1 MTKQEISTI
10 TITGA
15 NGFVA
20 KNLRNFLSKNHI
32 KVIAIARKTF
42 QKHHTETVVYS
53 KTLLEKGLQNKL
65 RNCDALVHL
74 IGIGKQ
80 SSKYN
85 FEDNIDLTKN
95 MIKTC
100 KKSGIKKIVY
110 ISGLGV
116 TKNSR
121 SDYFISKYKAEQ
133 EIINSGL
140 DYTIFRPSYIVGK
153 KDYLSKF
160 ILKQIKKG
168 IVIIPGSGKYHLQ
181 PIFVE
186 DVAKIIVESI
196 SEKKFSNKI
205 VDLVGPQKISFEDF
219 VNLFAKNTSVKIQKV
234 SLESAYDEAKRNPR
248 SVYGLESLNI
258 LVGDYTSDGKQL
270 QKLSDV
276 KLTTINEFLQS
287 SSLS

>member
-1 MTKQEISTI
+1 MTRQEISAI

-20 KNLRNFLSKNHI
+20 KNLRKFLSKNHI

-85 FEDNIDLTKN
+85 FEDNIELTKN

-100 KKSGIKKIVY
+100 KKSGIKKIIY

-116 TKNSR
+116 TKNST

-140 DYTIFRPSYIVGK
+140 NYTIFRPSYIVGK

-168 IVIIPGSGKYHLQ
+168 IVIIPGSGKYRLQ

-196 SEKKFSNKI
+196 YEKKFSNKI
-205 VDLVGPQKISFEDF
+205 LDLVGPEIIKFEDF
-219 VNLFAKNTSVKIQKV
+219 VRYFVKNKKTRIQKIN
-234 SLESAYDEAKRNPR
+234 LESIYHDALHNPK
-248 SVYGLESLNI
+248 SVYDLDSLNLLI
-258 LVGDYTSDGKQL
+258 GDYTGNLKQL
-270 QKLSDV
+270 QKISNV
-276 KLTTINEFLQS
+276 KLRIIKDVL
-287 SSLS
+287 

>member
-53 KTLLEKGLQNKL
+53 KTLLEKGLHNKL

-85 FEDNIDLTKN
+85 FEDNVDLTKN

-160 ILKQIKKG
+160 ILKQIEKG

-205 VDLVGPQKISFEDF
+205 LDLVGPEIIKFEDF
-219 VNLFAKNTSVKIQKV
+219 VRYFIKNKKTKIQKIN
-234 SLESAYDEAKRNPR
+234 LESIYHDALHNPK
-248 SVYGLESLNI
+248 SVYDLDSLNLLI
-258 LVGDYTSDGKQL
+258 GDYTGNLKQL
-270 QKLSDV
+270 QKTSNV
-276 KLTTINEFLQS
+276 KLRLIKDIL
-287 SSLS
+287 

>member
-1 MTKQEISTI
+1 MTRQEISTI

-42 QKHHTETVVYS
+42 QKHHSETVVYS

-65 RNCDALVHL
+65 KNCDALVHL

-85 FEDNIDLTKN
+85 FEDNVDLTKN

-100 KKSGIKKIVY
+100 KKSGIKKIIY

-196 SEKKFSNKI
+196 YEKKFSNKI
-205 VDLVGPQKISFEDF
+205 LDLVGPEIIKFEDF
-219 VNLFAKNTSVKIQKV
+219 VRYFVKNKKIRIQKIN
-234 SLESAYDEAKRNPR
+234 LESIYHDALHNPKSIYD
-248 SVYGLESLNI
+248 LDSLNLLI
-258 LVGDYTSDGKQL
+258 GDYTGNLKQL
-270 QKLSDV
+270 QKISNV
-276 KLTTINEFLQS
+276 KLRPIKDIL
-287 SSLS
+287 

>member
-42 QKHHTETVVYS
+42 QKHHTETAVYS

-85 FEDNIDLTKN
+85 FEGNVDLTKN

-100 KKSGIKKIVY
+100 KKSGIKKIIY

-140 DYTIFRPSYIVGK
+140 NYTIFRPSYIVGK

-160 ILKQIKKG
+160 VLKQIKKG

-186 DVAKIIVESI
+186 DVAKIILESI

-205 VDLVGPQKISFEDF
+205 LDLVGPEIIKFEDF
-219 VNLFAKNTSVKIQKV
+219 VRYFVKNKKIRIQKIN
-234 SLESAYDEAKRNPR
+234 LESIYHEALHNPKSIYD
-248 SVYGLESLNI
+248 LDSLNLLI
-258 LVGDYTSDGKQL
+258 GDYTGNLKQL
-270 QKLSDV
+270 QKTSNVELRPIKDI
-276 KLTTINEFLQS
+276 L
-287 SSLS
+287 

>member
-42 QKHHTETVVYS
+42 QKHHTEIAVYS

-85 FEDNIDLTKN
+85 FEDNVDLTKN

-100 KKSGIKKIVY
+100 KKSGIKKIIY

-121 SDYFISKYKAEQ
+121 SDYFISKYKTEQ

-140 DYTIFRPSYIVGK
+140 NYTIFRPSYIVGK

-186 DVAKIIVESI
+186 DVAKIILESI

-205 VDLVGPQKISFEDF
+205 LDLVGPEIIKFEDF
-219 VNLFAKNTSVKIQKV
+219 VKYFVKNKKTKIQKIN
-234 SLESAYDEAKRNPR
+234 LESIYHEALHNPKSIYD
-248 SVYGLESLNI
+248 LDSLNLLI
-258 LVGDYTSDGKQL
+258 GDYTGNLKQL
-270 QKLSDV
+270 QKTSNV
-276 KLTTINEFLQS
+276 KLRPIKDIL
-287 SSLS
+287 

>member
-1 MTKQEISTI
+1 MTRQEISTI

-85 FEDNIDLTKN
+85 FEDNVDLTKN

-100 KKSGIKKIVY
+100 KKSGIKKIIY

-186 DVAKIIVESI
+186 DVAKIILESI

-205 VDLVGPQKISFEDF
+205 LDLVGPEIIKFEDF
-219 VNLFAKNTSVKIQKV
+219 VRYFVKNKKIRIQKIN
-234 SLESAYDEAKRNPR
+234 LESIYHDALHNPKSIYD
-248 SVYGLESLNI
+248 LDSLNLLI
-258 LVGDYTSDGKQL
+258 GDYTGNLKQL
-270 QKLSDV
+270 QKTSNV
-276 KLTTINEFLQS
+276 KLRLIKDIL
-287 SSLS
+287 

>member
-1 MTKQEISTI
+1 MTRQEISAI

-20 KNLRNFLSKNHI
+20 KNLRKFLSKNHI

-85 FEDNIDLTKN
+85 FEDNIELTKN

-100 KKSGIKKIVY
+100 KKSGIKKIIY

-116 TKNSR
+116 TKNST

-140 DYTIFRPSYIVGK
+140 NYTIFRPSYIVGK

-186 DVAKIIVESI
+186 DVAKIILESI

-205 VDLVGPQKISFEDF
+205 LDLVGPEIIKFEDF
-219 VNLFAKNTSVKIQKV
+219 VKYFVKNKKTKIQKIN
-234 SLESAYDEAKRNPR
+234 LESIYHDALHNPKSIYDLDN
-248 SVYGLESLNI
+248 LNLLI
-258 LVGDYTSDGKQL
+258 GDYTGNLKQL
-270 QKLSDV
+270 QKTSNV
-276 KLTTINEFLQS
+276 KLRQIKDIL
-287 SSLS
+287 

>member
-1 MTKQEISTI
+1 MTRQEISTI

-85 FEDNIDLTKN
+85 FEDNVDLTKN

-100 KKSGIKKIVY
+100 KKSGIKKIIY

-186 DVAKIIVESI
+186 DVAKIILESI
-196 SEKKFSNKI
+196 YEKKFSNKI
-205 VDLVGPQKISFEDF
+205 LDLVGPEIIKFEDF
-219 VNLFAKNTSVKIQKV
+219 VRYFVKNKKIRIQKIN
-234 SLESAYDEAKRNPR
+234 LESIYHDALHNPKSIYD
-248 SVYGLESLNI
+248 LDSLNLLI
-258 LVGDYTSDGKQL
+258 GDYTGNLKQL
-270 QKLSDV
+270 QKTSNV
-276 KLTTINEFLQS
+276 KLRPIKDIL
-287 SSLS
+287 

>member
-42 QKHHTETVVYS
+42 QKHHTETAVYS

-85 FEDNIDLTKN
+85 FEGNVDLTKN

-100 KKSGIKKIVY
+100 KKSGIKKIIY

-140 DYTIFRPSYIVGK
+140 NYTIFRPSYIVGK

-160 ILKQIKKG
+160 VLKQIKKG

-186 DVAKIIVESI
+186 DVAKIILESI

-205 VDLVGPQKISFEDF
+205 LDLVGPEIIKFEDF
-219 VNLFAKNTSVKIQKV
+219 VRYFVKNKKIRIQKIN
-234 SLESAYDEAKRNPR
+234 LESIYHEALHNPKSIYD
-248 SVYGLESLNI
+248 LDSLNLLI
-258 LVGDYTSDGKQL
+258 GDYTGNLKQL
-270 QKLSDV
+270 QKTSNV
-276 KLTTINEFLQS
+276 KLRPIKDIL
-287 SSLS
+287 

>member
-80 SSKYN
+80 SSRYN
-85 FEDNIDLTKN
+85 FEDNVDLTKN

-110 ISGLGV
+110 MSGLGV

-121 SDYFISKYKAEQ
+121 SDYFIS
-133 EIINSGL
+133 INSGL

-196 SEKKFSNKI
+196 YEKKFSNKI
-205 VDLVGPQKISFEDF
+205 LDLVGPEIIKFEDF
-219 VNLFAKNTSVKIQKV
+219 VRYFVKNKKIRIQKIN
-234 SLESAYDEAKRNPR
+234 LESIYHDALHNPK
-248 SVYGLESLNI
+248 SVYDLDSLNLLI
-258 LVGDYTSDGKQL
+258 GDYTGNLKQL
-270 QKLSDV
+270 QKTSNV
-276 KLTTINEFLQS
+276 KLRPIKDIL
-287 SSLS
+287 

>member
-42 QKHHTETVVYS
+42 QKHHTETMVYS

-85 FEDNIDLTKN
+85 FEDNVDLTKN

-110 ISGLGV
+110 MSGLGV

-186 DVAKIIVESI
+186 DVAKIILESI
-196 SEKKFSNKI
+196 YEKKFSNKI
-205 VDLVGPQKISFEDF
+205 LDLVGPEIIKFEDF
-219 VNLFAKNTSVKIQKV
+219 VRYFVKNKKTKIQKIN
-234 SLESAYDEAKRNPR
+234 LESIYHDALHNPKSIYD
-248 SVYGLESLNI
+248 LDSLNLLI
-258 LVGDYTSDGKQL
+258 GDYTGNLKQL
-270 QKLSDV
+270 QKTSNV
-276 KLTTINEFLQS
+276 KLRTIKDIL
-287 SSLS
+287 

>member
-1 MTKQEISTI
+1 MTKQEILTI

-20 KNLRNFLSKNHI
+20 KNLRNLLSKNHI

-42 QKHHTETVVYS
+42 QKHHSETVVYS

-85 FEDNIDLTKN
+85 FEDNVDLTKN

-100 KKSGIKKIVY
+100 KKSGIKKIIY

-186 DVAKIIVESI
+186 DVAKIILESI

-205 VDLVGPQKISFEDF
+205 LDLVGPEIIKFEDF
-219 VNLFAKNTSVKIQKV
+219 VRYFVKNKKTRIQKIN
-234 SLESAYDEAKRNPR
+234 LESIYHEALHNPKSIYD
-248 SVYGLESLNI
+248 LDSLNLLI
-258 LVGDYTSDGKQL
+258 GDYTGNLKQL
-270 QKLSDV
+270 QKTSNV
-276 KLTTINEFLQS
+276 KLRPIKDIL
-287 SSLS
+287 

>member
-1 MTKQEISTI
+1 MTKPEISTI
-10 TITGA
+10 AITGA

-140 DYTIFRPSYIVGK
+140 DYTIFRPSYIIGK

-186 DVAKIIVESI
+186 DVAKIILESI
-196 SEKKFSNKI
+196 YEKKFSNKI
-205 VDLVGPQKISFEDF
+205 LDLVGPEIIKFEDF
-219 VNLFAKNTSVKIQKV
+219 VRYFIKNKKTKIQKIN
-234 SLESAYDEAKRNPR
+234 LESIYHDALHNPK
-248 SVYGLESLNI
+248 SVYDLDSLNLLI
-258 LVGDYTSDGKQL
+258 GDYTGNLKQL
-270 QKLSDV
+270 QKTSNV
-276 KLTTINEFLQS
+276 KLRLIKDIL
-287 SSLS
+287 

>member
-85 FEDNIDLTKN
+85 FEDNVDLTKN

-110 ISGLGV
+110 MSGLGV

-196 SEKKFSNKI
+196 YEKKFSNKI
-205 VDLVGPQKISFEDF
+205 LDLVGPEIIKFEDF
-219 VNLFAKNTSVKIQKV
+219 VRYFVKNKKIRIQKIN
-234 SLESAYDEAKRNPR
+234 LESIYHDALHNPK
-248 SVYGLESLNI
+248 SVYDLDSLNLLI
-258 LVGDYTSDGKQL
+258 GDYTGNLKQL
-270 QKLSDV
+270 QKTSNV
-276 KLTTINEFLQS
+276 KLRLIKDIL
-287 SSLS
+287 

>member
-186 DVAKIIVESI
+186 DVAKIILESI
-196 SEKKFSNKI
+196 YEKKFSNKI
-205 VDLVGPQKISFEDF
+205 LDLVGPEIIKFEDF
-219 VNLFAKNTSVKIQKV
+219 VKYFIKNKKTKIQKIN
-234 SLESAYDEAKRNPR
+234 LESIYHDALHNPKSIYD
-248 SVYGLESLNI
+248 LDSLNLLI
-258 LVGDYTSDGKQL
+258 GDYTGNLKQL
-270 QKLSDV
+270 QKTSNV
-276 KLTTINEFLQS
+276 KLRTIKDIL
-287 SSLS
+287 

>member
-42 QKHHTETVVYS
+42 QKYHTETMVYS

-85 FEDNIDLTKN
+85 FEDNVDLTKN
-95 MIKTC
+95 MIKIC

-110 ISGLGV
+110 MSGLGV

-186 DVAKIIVESI
+186 DVAKIILESI

-205 VDLVGPQKISFEDF
+205 LDLVGPEIIKFEDF
-219 VNLFAKNTSVKIQKV
+219 VRYFVKNKKTKIQKIN
-234 SLESAYDEAKRNPR
+234 LESIYHDALHNPKSIYD
-248 SVYGLESLNI
+248 LDSLNLLI
-258 LVGDYTSDGKQL
+258 GDYTGNLKQL
-270 QKLSDV
+270 QKTSNV
-276 KLTTINEFLQS
+276 KLRTIKDIL
-287 SSLS
+287 

>member
-10 TITGA
+10 AITGA

-100 KKSGIKKIVY
+100 KKSGIKKIIY

-140 DYTIFRPSYIVGK
+140 NYTIFRPSYIVGK

-205 VDLVGPQKISFEDF
+205 LDLVGPEIIKFEDF
-219 VNLFAKNTSVKIQKV
+219 VRYFVKNKKTRIQKIN
-234 SLESAYDEAKRNPR
+234 LESIYHEALHNPKSIYD
-248 SVYGLESLNI
+248 LDSLNLLI
-258 LVGDYTSDGKQL
+258 GDYTGNLKQL
-270 QKLSDV
+270 QKTSNV
-276 KLTTINEFLQS
+276 KLRPIKDIL
-287 SSLS
+287 

>member
-1 MTKQEISTI
+1 MTKQKISTI

-85 FEDNIDLTKN
+85 FEDNVDLTKN

-186 DVAKIIVESI
+186 DVAKIILESI

-205 VDLVGPQKISFEDF
+205 LDLVGPEIIKFEDF
-219 VNLFAKNTSVKIQKV
+219 VRYFIKNKKTKIQKIN
-234 SLESAYDEAKRNPR
+234 LESIYHDALHNPK
-248 SVYGLESLNI
+248 SVYDLDSLNLLI
-258 LVGDYTSDGKQL
+258 GDYTGNLKQL
-270 QKLSDV
+270 QKTSNV
-276 KLTTINEFLQS
+276 KLRTIKDIL
-287 SSLS
+287 

>member
-1 MTKQEISTI
+1 MTKQEILTI
-10 TITGA
+10 SITGA

-100 KKSGIKKIVY
+100 KKSGIKKIIY

-140 DYTIFRPSYIVGK
+140 NYTIFRPSYIVGK

-186 DVAKIIVESI
+186 DVAKIILESI

-205 VDLVGPQKISFEDF
+205 LDLVGPEIIKFEDF
-219 VNLFAKNTSVKIQKV
+219 VRYFVKNKKTRIQKIN
-234 SLESAYDEAKRNPR
+234 LESIYHEALHNPKSIYD
-248 SVYGLESLNI
+248 LDSLNLLI
-258 LVGDYTSDGKQL
+258 GDYTGNLKQL
-270 QKLSDV
+270 QKTSNV
-276 KLTTINEFLQS
+276 KLRPIKDIL
-287 SSLS
+287 

>member
-42 QKHHTETVVYS
+42 QKHHTETAVYS

-85 FEDNIDLTKN
+85 FEDNVDLTKN

-100 KKSGIKKIVY
+100 KKSGIKKIIY

-186 DVAKIIVESI
+186 DVAKIILESI

-205 VDLVGPQKISFEDF
+205 LDLVGPEIIKFEDF
-219 VNLFAKNTSVKIQKV
+219 VRYFVKNKKIRIQKIN
-234 SLESAYDEAKRNPR
+234 LESIYHDALHNPK
-248 SVYGLESLNI
+248 SVYDLDSLNLLI
-258 LVGDYTSDGKQL
+258 GDYTGNLKQL
-270 QKLSDV
+270 QKTSNV
-276 KLTTINEFLQS
+276 KLRLIKDIL
-287 SSLS
+287 

>member
-1 MTKQEISTI
+1 MTKPEISTI
-10 TITGA
+10 AITGA

-42 QKHHTETVVYS
+42 QKHHTETAVYS

-85 FEDNIDLTKN
+85 FEDNVDLTKN

-100 KKSGIKKIVY
+100 KKSGIKKIIY

-140 DYTIFRPSYIVGK
+140 NYTIFRPSYIVGK

-186 DVAKIIVESI
+186 DVAKIILESI
-196 SEKKFSNKI
+196 YEKKFSNKI
-205 VDLVGPQKISFEDF
+205 LDLVGPEIIKFEDF
-219 VNLFAKNTSVKIQKV
+219 VRYFVKNKKTRIQKIN
-234 SLESAYDEAKRNPR
+234 LESIYHEALHNPKSIYD
-248 SVYGLESLNI
+248 LDSLNLLI
-258 LVGDYTSDGKQL
+258 GDYTGNLKQL
-270 QKLSDV
+270 QKTSNV
-276 KLTTINEFLQS
+276 KLRPIKDIL
-287 SSLS
+287 

>member
-1 MTKQEISTI
+1 MTRQEISAI

-20 KNLRNFLSKNHI
+20 KNLRKFLSKNHI

-42 QKHHTETVVYS
+42 QKHHTETAVYS

-80 SSKYN
+80 SFKYN

-100 KKSGIKKIVY
+100 KKSGIKKIIY

-116 TKNSR
+116 TKNST

-133 EIINSGL
+133 EIINSGVN
-140 DYTIFRPSYIVGK
+140 YTIFRPSYIIGK

-196 SEKKFSNKI
+196 YEKKFSNKI
-205 VDLVGPQKISFEDF
+205 LDLVGPEIIKFEDF
-219 VNLFAKNTSVKIQKV
+219 VRYFVKNKKTRIQKIN
-234 SLESAYDEAKRNPR
+234 LESIYHDALHNPKSIYD
-248 SVYGLESLNI
+248 LDSLNLLI
-258 LVGDYTSDGKQL
+258 GDYTGNLKQL
-270 QKLSDV
+270 QKTSNV
-276 KLTTINEFLQS
+276 KLRPVKDIL
-287 SSLS
+287 

>member
-42 QKHHTETVVYS
+42 QKHHTETAVYS

-80 SSKYN
+80 SFKYN

-100 KKSGIKKIVY
+100 KKSGIKKIIY

-116 TKNSR
+116 TKNST

-160 ILKQIKKG
+160 IQKQIKKG

-196 SEKKFSNKI
+196 YEKKFSNKI
-205 VDLVGPQKISFEDF
+205 LDLVGPEIIKFEDF
-219 VNLFAKNTSVKIQKV
+219 VRYFVKNKKTRIQKIN
-234 SLESAYDEAKRNPR
+234 LESIYHDALHNPKSIYD
-248 SVYGLESLNI
+248 LDSLNLLI
-258 LVGDYTSDGKQL
+258 GDYTGNLKQL
-270 QKLSDV
+270 QKISNV
-276 KLTTINEFLQS
+276 KLRTIKDIL
-287 SSLS
+287 

>member
-1 MTKQEISTI
+1 MTKQEILTI
-10 TITGA
+10 SITGA

-85 FEDNIDLTKN
+85 FEDNVDLTKN

-100 KKSGIKKIVY
+100 KKSGIKKIIY

-186 DVAKIIVESI
+186 DVAKIILESI

-205 VDLVGPQKISFEDF
+205 LDLVGPEIIKFEDF
-219 VNLFAKNTSVKIQKV
+219 VRYFVKNKKTRIQKIN
-234 SLESAYDEAKRNPR
+234 LESIYHDALHNPKSIYD
-248 SVYGLESLNI
+248 LDSLNLLI
-258 LVGDYTSDGKQL
+258 GDYTGNLKQL
-270 QKLSDV
+270 QKTSNV
-276 KLTTINEFLQS
+276 KLRPIKDIL
-287 SSLS
+287 

>member
-42 QKHHTETVVYS
+42 QKHHTETMVYS

-95 MIKTC
+95 MIQTC

-186 DVAKIIVESI
+186 DVAKIILESI

-205 VDLVGPQKISFEDF
+205 LDLVGPEIIKFEDF
-219 VNLFAKNTSVKIQKV
+219 VRYFVKNKKIRIQKIN
-234 SLESAYDEAKRNPR
+234 LESVYHDALHNPK
-248 SVYGLESLNI
+248 SVYDLDSLNLLI
-258 LVGDYTSDGKQL
+258 GDYTGNLKQL
-270 QKLSDV
+270 QKTSNV
-276 KLTTINEFLQS
+276 KLRTIKDIL
-287 SSLS
+287 

>member
-1 MTKQEISTI
+1 MTKPEISTI
-10 TITGA
+10 AITGA

-196 SEKKFSNKI
+196 YEKKFSNKI
-205 VDLVGPQKISFEDF
+205 LDLVGPEIIKFEDF
-219 VNLFAKNTSVKIQKV
+219 VRYFVKNKKTRIQKIN
-234 SLESAYDEAKRNPR
+234 LESVYHDALHNPK
-248 SVYGLESLNI
+248 SVYDLDSLNLLI
-258 LVGDYTSDGKQL
+258 GDYTGNLKQL
-270 QKLSDV
+270 QKTSNV
-276 KLTTINEFLQS
+276 KLRTIKDIL
-287 SSLS
+287 

>member
-85 FEDNIDLTKN
+85 FEDNVDLTKN

-110 ISGLGV
+110 MSGLGV

-186 DVAKIIVESI
+186 DVAKIILESI

-205 VDLVGPQKISFEDF
+205 LDLVGPEIIKFEDF
-219 VNLFAKNTSVKIQKV
+219 VRYFIKNKKTKIQKIN
-234 SLESAYDEAKRNPR
+234 LESIYHDALHNPK
-248 SVYGLESLNI
+248 SVYDLDSLNLLI
-258 LVGDYTSDGKQL
+258 GDYTGNLKQL
-270 QKLSDV
+270 QKTSNV
-276 KLTTINEFLQS
+276 KLRLIKDIL
-287 SSLS
+287 

>member
-1 MTKQEISTI
+1 MTRQEISAI

-20 KNLRNFLSKNHI
+20 KNLRKFLSKNHI

-85 FEDNIDLTKN
+85 FEDNIELTKN

-100 KKSGIKKIVY
+100 KKSGIKKIIY

-116 TKNSR
+116 TKNST

-140 DYTIFRPSYIVGK
+140 NYTIFRPSYIVGK

-168 IVIIPGSGKYHLQ
+168 IVIIPGSGKYRLQ

-196 SEKKFSNKI
+196 YEKKFSNKI
-205 VDLVGPQKISFEDF
+205 LDLVGPEIIKFEDF
-219 VNLFAKNTSVKIQKV
+219 VRYFIKNKKTRIQKIN
-234 SLESAYDEAKRNPR
+234 LESIYHDALHNPKSIYDLDSIN
-248 SVYGLESLNI
+248 LLI
-258 LVGDYTSDGKQL
+258 GDYTGNLKQL
-270 QKLSDV
+270 QKTSNV
-276 KLTTINEFLQS
+276 KLRPVKDIL
-287 SSLS
+287 

>member
-1 MTKQEISTI
+1 MTRQEISTI

-85 FEDNIDLTKN
+85 FEDNVDLTKN

-110 ISGLGV
+110 MSGLGV

-186 DVAKIIVESI
+186 DVAKIILESI
-196 SEKKFSNKI
+196 YEKKFSNKI
-205 VDLVGPQKISFEDF
+205 LDLVGPEIIKFEDF
-219 VNLFAKNTSVKIQKV
+219 VRYFVKNKKIRIQKIN
-234 SLESAYDEAKRNPR
+234 LESIYHDALHNPKSIYD
-248 SVYGLESLNI
+248 LDSLNLLI
-258 LVGDYTSDGKQL
+258 GDYTGNLKQL
-270 QKLSDV
+270 QKTSNV
-276 KLTTINEFLQS
+276 KLRLIKDIL
-287 SSLS
+287 

>member
-1 MTKQEISTI
+1 MTRQEISAI

-20 KNLRNFLSKNHI
+20 KNLRKFLSKNHI

-42 QKHHTETVVYS
+42 QKHHTETVAYS

-85 FEDNIDLTKN
+85 FEDNIELTKN

-100 KKSGIKKIVY
+100 KKSGIKKIIY

-116 TKNSR
+116 TKNST

-140 DYTIFRPSYIVGK
+140 NYTIFRPSYIVGK

-168 IVIIPGSGKYHLQ
+168 IVIIPGSGKYRLQ

-196 SEKKFSNKI
+196 YEKKFSNKI
-205 VDLVGPQKISFEDF
+205 LDLVGPEIIKFEDF
-219 VNLFAKNTSVKIQKV
+219 VRYFIKNKKTRIQKIN
-234 SLESAYDEAKRNPR
+234 LESIYHDALHNPKSIYD
-248 SVYGLESLNI
+248 LDSLNLLI
-258 LVGDYTSDGKQL
+258 GDYTGNLKQL
-270 QKLSDV
+270 QKTSNV
-276 KLTTINEFLQS
+276 KLRPVKDIL
-287 SSLS
+287 

>member
-85 FEDNIDLTKN
+85 FEDNVDLTKN

-140 DYTIFRPSYIVGK
+140 DYTIFRPSYIIGK

-186 DVAKIIVESI
+186 DVAKIILESI
-196 SEKKFSNKI
+196 YEKKFSNKI
-205 VDLVGPQKISFEDF
+205 LDLVGPEIIKFEDF
-219 VNLFAKNTSVKIQKV
+219 VKYFVKNKKTKIQKIN
-234 SLESAYDEAKRNPR
+234 LESIYHDALHNPKSIYD
-248 SVYGLESLNI
+248 LDSLNLLI
-258 LVGDYTSDGKQL
+258 GDYTGNLKQL
-270 QKLSDV
+270 QKTSNV
-276 KLTTINEFLQS
+276 KLRPIKDIL
-287 SSLS
+287 

>member
-1 MTKQEISTI
+1 MTKQEILTI
-10 TITGA
+10 SITGA

-42 QKHHTETVVYS
+42 QKHHTETAVYS

-85 FEDNIDLTKN
+85 FEGNVDLTKN

-100 KKSGIKKIVY
+100 KKSGIKKIIY

-140 DYTIFRPSYIVGK
+140 NYTIFRPSYIVGK

-186 DVAKIIVESI
+186 DVAKIILESI

-205 VDLVGPQKISFEDF
+205 LDLVGPEIIKFEDF
-219 VNLFAKNTSVKIQKV
+219 VRYFVKNKKTRIQKIN
-234 SLESAYDEAKRNPR
+234 LESIYHEALHNPKSIYD
-248 SVYGLESLNI
+248 LDSLNLLI
-258 LVGDYTSDGKQL
+258 GDYTGNLKQL
-270 QKLSDV
+270 QKTSNV
-276 KLTTINEFLQS
+276 KLRPIKDIL
-287 SSLS
+287 

>member
-1 MTKQEISTI
+1 MTRQEISAI

-20 KNLRNFLSKNHI
+20 KNLRKFLSKNHI

-42 QKHHTETVVYS
+42 QKHHTETAVYS

-100 KKSGIKKIVY
+100 KKSGIKKIIY

-116 TKNSR
+116 TKNST

-140 DYTIFRPSYIVGK
+140 NYTIFRPSYIIGK

-196 SEKKFSNKI
+196 YEKKFSNKI
-205 VDLVGPQKISFEDF
+205 LDLVGPEIIKFEDF
-219 VNLFAKNTSVKIQKV
+219 VRYFIKNKKTRIQKIN
-234 SLESAYDEAKRNPR
+234 LESIYHDALHNPKSIYD
-248 SVYGLESLNI
+248 LDSLNLLI
-258 LVGDYTSDGKQL
+258 GDYTGNIKQL
-270 QKLSDV
+270 QKTSNLKLRPV
-276 KLTTINEFLQS
+276 KDIL
-287 SSLS
+287 

>member
-1 MTKQEISTI
+1 MTRQEILTI

-15 NGFVA
+15 NGFFA

-85 FEDNIDLTKN
+85 FEDNVDLTKN

-100 KKSGIKKIVY
+100 KKSGIKKIIY

-186 DVAKIIVESI
+186 DVAKIILESI

-205 VDLVGPQKISFEDF
+205 LDLVGPEIIKFEDF
-219 VNLFAKNTSVKIQKV
+219 VRYFVKNKKTRIQKIN
-234 SLESAYDEAKRNPR
+234 LESIYHDALHNPKSIYD
-248 SVYGLESLNI
+248 LDSLNLLI
-258 LVGDYTSDGKQL
+258 GDYTGNLKQL
-270 QKLSDV
+270 QKISNV
-276 KLTTINEFLQS
+276 KLRPIKDIL
-287 SSLS
+287 

>member
-20 KNLRNFLSKNHI
+20 KNLRKFLSKNHI

-42 QKHHTETVVYS
+42 QKHHTETAVYS

-110 ISGLGV
+110 ISGLGI
-116 TKNSR
+116 TKNST

-140 DYTIFRPSYIVGK
+140 NYTIFRPSYIVGK

-168 IVIIPGSGKYHLQ
+168 IVIIPGSGKYRLQ

-196 SEKKFSNKI
+196 YEKKFSNKI
-205 VDLVGPQKISFEDF
+205 LDLVGPEIIKFEDF
-219 VNLFAKNTSVKIQKV
+219 VRYFVKNKKTRIQKIN
-234 SLESAYDEAKRNPR
+234 LESIYHDALHNPKSIYD
-248 SVYGLESLNI
+248 LDSLNLLI
-258 LVGDYTSDGKQL
+258 GDYTGNLKQL
-270 QKLSDV
+270 QKISNV
-276 KLTTINEFLQS
+276 KLRTIKDIL
-287 SSLS
+287 

>member
-42 QKHHTETVVYS
+42 QKHHTETMVYS

-85 FEDNIDLTKN
+85 FEDNVDLTKN

-140 DYTIFRPSYIVGK
+140 DYTIFRPSYIIGK

-186 DVAKIIVESI
+186 DVAKIILESI

-205 VDLVGPQKISFEDF
+205 LDLVGPEIIKFEDF
-219 VNLFAKNTSVKIQKV
+219 VKYFVKNKKTKIQKIN
-234 SLESAYDEAKRNPR
+234 LESIYHDALHNPKSIYD
-248 SVYGLESLNI
+248 LDSLNLLI
-258 LVGDYTSDGKQL
+258 GDYTGNLKQL
-270 QKLSDV
+270 QKTSNV
-276 KLTTINEFLQS
+276 KLRTIKDIL
-287 SSLS
+287 

>member
-85 FEDNIDLTKN
+85 FEDNVDLTKN
-95 MIKTC
+95 MIQTC

-140 DYTIFRPSYIVGK
+140 DYTIFRPSYIIGK

-186 DVAKIIVESI
+186 DVAKIILESI

-205 VDLVGPQKISFEDF
+205 LDLVGPEIIKFEDF
-219 VNLFAKNTSVKIQKV
+219 VKYFVKNKKTKIQKIN
-234 SLESAYDEAKRNPR
+234 LESIYHDALHNPKSIYD
-248 SVYGLESLNI
+248 LDSLNLLI
-258 LVGDYTSDGKQL
+258 GDYTGNLKQL
-270 QKLSDV
+270 QKTSNV
-276 KLTTINEFLQS
+276 KLRTIKDIL
-287 SSLS
+287 

>member
-1 MTKQEISTI
+1 MTKPEILTI
-10 TITGA
+10 AITGA

-205 VDLVGPQKISFEDF
+205 LDLVGPEIIKFEDF
-219 VNLFAKNTSVKIQKV
+219 VRYFVKNKKTRIQKIN
-234 SLESAYDEAKRNPR
+234 LESVYHDALHNPK
-248 SVYGLESLNI
+248 SVYDLDSLNLLI
-258 LVGDYTSDGKQL
+258 GDYTGNLKQL
-270 QKLSDV
+270 QKISNV
-276 KLTTINEFLQS
+276 KLRTIKDIL
-287 SSLS
+287 

>member
-85 FEDNIDLTKN
+85 FEDNVDLTKN

-186 DVAKIIVESI
+186 DVAKIILESI
-196 SEKKFSNKI
+196 YEKKFSNKI
-205 VDLVGPQKISFEDF
+205 LDLVGPEIIKFEDF
-219 VNLFAKNTSVKIQKV
+219 VRYFVKNKKTRIQKIN
-234 SLESAYDEAKRNPR
+234 LESIYHDALHNPKSIYD
-248 SVYGLESLNI
+248 LDSLNLLI
-258 LVGDYTSDGKQL
+258 GDYTGNLKQL
-270 QKLSDV
+270 QKTSNV
-276 KLTTINEFLQS
+276 KLRPIKDIL
-287 SSLS
+287 

>member
-1 MTKQEISTI
+1 MTRQEISAI

-20 KNLRNFLSKNHI
+20 KNLRKFLSKNHI

-42 QKHHTETVVYS
+42 QKHHTETAVYS
-53 KTLLEKGLQNKL
+53 QTLLEKGLQNKL

-74 IGIGKQ
+74 VGIGKQ
-80 SSKYN
+80 SFKYN

-100 KKSGIKKIVY
+100 KKSGIKKIIY

-116 TKNSR
+116 TKNST

-140 DYTIFRPSYIVGK
+140 NYTIFRPSYIVGK

-196 SEKKFSNKI
+196 YEKKFSNKI
-205 VDLVGPQKISFEDF
+205 LDLVGPEIIKFEDF
-219 VNLFAKNTSVKIQKV
+219 VRYFVKNKKTRIQKIN
-234 SLESAYDEAKRNPR
+234 LESIYHDALHNPKSIYD
-248 SVYGLESLNI
+248 LDSLNLLI
-258 LVGDYTSDGKQL
+258 GDYTGNLKQL
-270 QKLSDV
+270 QNISNV
-276 KLTTINEFLQS
+276 KLRTIKDIL
-287 SSLS
+287 